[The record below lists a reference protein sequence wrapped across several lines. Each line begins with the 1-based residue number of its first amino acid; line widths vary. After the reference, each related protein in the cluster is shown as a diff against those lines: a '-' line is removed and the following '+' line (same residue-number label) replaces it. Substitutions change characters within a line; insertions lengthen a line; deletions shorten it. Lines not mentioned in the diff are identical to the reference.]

1 MQLPSAGFRGVG
13 ETTAVSFLGEETLVN
28 VSVDYSGQHSS
39 APAWYESA
47 STVKGS
53 EFERVASDAGST
65 ERPMQLDAMN
75 QQ

>member
-1 MQLPSAGFRGVG
+1 M
-13 ETTAVSFLGEETLVN
+13 N